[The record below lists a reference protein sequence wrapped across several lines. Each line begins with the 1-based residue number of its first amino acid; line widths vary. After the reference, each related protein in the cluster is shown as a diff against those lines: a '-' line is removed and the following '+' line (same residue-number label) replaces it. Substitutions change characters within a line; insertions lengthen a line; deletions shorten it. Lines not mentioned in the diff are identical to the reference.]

1 MPDVGNLNIEITSN
15 ASEASKGLY
24 NVADALSRIKAAVP
38 NNGIGL
44 SKVAT
49 ELNKFA
55 KQINQ
60 AKATNAVLQNIANFG
75 KGLKDVTSA
84 IKATS
89 KDFDTSKIT
98 GAIDAIKA
106 SVGDGIKLG
115 QSGTQLKNLK
125 DALGG
130 DWNTEK
136 AQQAGEAL
144 KFIAEGAKSLTGT
157 NLGTIAKNVSAVAK
171 ALDEY
176 ATSSEHMISAVGGNK
191 QSMSGVWETVED
203 AAPKGK
209 SRLPVNL
216 QFHGWREEM
225 SGMADAAKE
234 VEKTSSSFGDLKEVA
249 DVLSGFKTSKNDG
262 ANIEALA
269 AALDHL
275 KRVTVGGIPLTA
287 MINSIGRLN
296 EKAGELKSNG
306 TVDILHDLAEALRM
320 VKESAEGMQTANIKI
335 NFGGGRGSSRKSA
348 GDVANVENVMQQ
360 AAKEVDA
367 TFESVQSTVHSIA
380 DDIGNINAS
389 LIELNNIGGSS
400 ADQAERMARAFAY
413 MFEMASKMRSAGALP
428 WGSMNGLPEKG
439 FVYGE
444 GTVDGENVARIAN
457 ETRDIILYD
466 ENMEQSWEHIAT
478 KIEAAKRELD
488 DYFASQKQVIFGNE
502 SIKGI
507 YEDIRF
513 GPTLAGFY
521 GKNAQANMIDQI
533 ANGTGLSVKNIVD
546 QLYELSHGAIDLRNA
561 FEEAASDGAMDAIRE
576 RIERVGTMSEE
587 AVSKIDLLGKK
598 IQFIREKMNFRSF
611 QLQLRGKDP
620 ENDATIN
627 NYKLQILGLYDQINK
642 IIDKAHEAQEA
653 LRFEGLKGNA
663 DNLQRDY
670 GLEMVDNLVN
680 QYSEI
685 DLLTMKMNGMKQA
698 LADDINQNKVDT
710 QQIAERTM
718 AIQKLRDKI
727 EELKKAQEDATGEAK
742 KMSSEH
748 VTLGSVMKSMFPTL
762 TGIMKRFKGMLISRS
777 IRYVI
782 RQIASGFSEG
792 VQNVYQ
798 YSKAIGTAF
807 APAMDDAA
815 TAIAQMKNSVG
826 AAAAPLIQALIPA
839 LQTVINWFITA
850 INYVNQFLALLN
862 GQQTWTRAL
871 PKTVNAFDK
880 QEKGAKKAGAAL
892 KDLLADWDE
901 LNIIQSQGGGGG
913 SVGSEDTAEEY
924 LKMFEEVGRF
934 DSKIKE
940 TVAFLKDNFD
950 TIKTIA
956 EGIGLAILGWKISK
970 AFGKDLS
977 LLQKLELAAGLTLL
991 VTGVK
996 LAASAGYSIGKNG
1009 FNGENIGD
1017 AVLSVLAGM
1026 GGGALI
1032 GFSLAGVPGAV
1043 IGATVGTLLTLSV
1056 MKLAIDKGKLDSLY
1070 GDVEEDIDTIRT
1082 NLENDLLNVDAKLDI
1097 TVYKAQVKNV
1107 SAAVGKVKSAL
1118 TELEKTYPV
1127 SVMITSDTEEDFR
1140 EKVNK
1145 LVETIN
1151 EATKTNAAAMKEVYV
1166 PATAEFTPNFIDDAW
1181 KTIGNSVTKLGKQIG
1196 EELDKEITDNTKLD
1210 ELQRKLER
1218 LAEIMV
1224 DVTKASEFSG
1234 SVSVA
1239 GSKIRANNFAN
1250 YNRDTVQ
1257 AYMDEYNSLLDNTM
1271 GEALGK
1277 AQTEYKSIATLI
1289 AGLQE
1294 STTNNTL
1301 EGQELE
1307 DAKRQ
1312 LEIALGDYKKKFGI
1326 EYNPKIIPDLTK
1338 YAQTLFDKWTNAGSS
1353 LYEQDILGALSRAM
1367 EMNPDDSN
1375 WRITAMNSAAD
1386 ANVKD
1391 TDKWVK
1397 SYIESQKTFLRNAI
1411 AEESGMSIESVEKFL
1426 ENSGINPLE
1435 FFDKKYVQ
1443 EYQNKIMSWL
1453 SEQNV
1458 SEERKKSILAAIGLD
1473 LDDMEKYIK
1482 KVKEDAA
1489 NAKAESV
1496 KKAQADIKEMVKDGI
1511 YTPYEQNQLAEM
1523 YGTEIAQE
1531 VEALIDAK
1539 KYMKPF
1545 DKTETPVGTLNR
1557 NMQAAESSVLPDWA
1571 TSGDAMEY
1579 VQTGILPE
1587 MPVTPVIDEEDV
1599 VPNLSGQL
1607 KNALP
1612 DGGLPLEVN
1621 PYISTTWDGF
1631 TFDDSTLEGIYK
1643 HLNWQLADAGF
1654 EGGNRTGYQK
1664 IIDSL
1669 KSAEN
1674 IDTMNMLSDLIEE
1687 KGVVEAFKKLKELN
1701 LNPDGT
1707 FGNVANPA
1715 RMRASNGTAVGIGAG
1730 GTGST
1735 TEPQPVEI
1743 DFTGMTA
1750 SVQKG
1755 SHEAN
1760 RDVVD
1765 GLAAVVLG
1773 LQRLL
1778 GKEWNINITPSTA
1791 LGRTVGRSNQDLESV
1806 TGYYN
1811 G

>member
-1 MPDVGNLNIEITSN
+1 MAEVGVLNL
-15 ASEASKGLY
+15 
-24 NVADALSRIKAAVP
+24 
-38 NNGIGL
+38 
-44 SKVAT
+44 
-49 ELNKFA
+49 
-55 KQINQ
+55 
-60 AKATNAVLQNIANFG
+60 
-75 KGLKDVTSA
+75 
-84 IKATS
+84 
-89 KDFDTSKIT
+89 
-98 GAIDAIKA
+98 
-106 SVGDGIKLG
+106 
-115 QSGTQLKNLK
+115 
-125 DALGG
+125 
-130 DWNTEK
+130 
-136 AQQAGEAL
+136 
-144 KFIAEGAKSLTGT
+144 
-157 NLGTIAKNVSAVAK
+157 TIHDNS
-171 ALDEY
+171 
-176 ATSSEHMISAVGGNK
+176 
-191 QSMSGVWETVED
+191 ED
-203 AAPKGK
+203 AAEGLD
-209 SRLPVNL
+209 R
-216 QFHGWREEM
+216 
-225 SGMADAAKE
+225 
-234 VEKTSSSFGDLKEVA
+234 
-249 DVLSGFKTSKNDG
+249 
-262 ANIEALA
+262 LA
-269 AALDHL
+269 AALGKVQKAIGTGIDLSGVSTTLSSLNTAVTDSKALANIGTFLNAIGAYSDAIKKL
-275 KRVTVGGIPLTA
+275 KKNTEGFATIDTNPIKEIQTALNDGIKIGQAGTQLGKLRDALSGEWNTANAADAATALQSITEGVKGINGSNITTATKNINALADSLNKAAAAVKNVNDTPGAHDYLGMQVLAQSAGTEVADKVAEGIKSSKETIVEAAVSTAKEAVEEAKKEIESTNQLNGWELAKYTGRFSSSQEYGSGSGTGFDGLLQKTTETTQKITEEYKQMTGAIEGTPLDFSKFMQAQIPL
-287 MINSIGRLN
+287 S
-296 EKAGELKSNG
+296 
-306 TVDILHDLAEALRM
+306 ALGSKIDEVSQQWQRYGGM
-320 VKESAEGMQTANIKI
+320 VKE
-335 NFGGGRGSSRKSA
+335 
-348 GDVANVENVMQQ
+348 
-360 AAKEVDA
+360 
-367 TFESVQSTVHSIA
+367 TFEIVQKMA
-380 DDIGNINAS
+380 DTTPMDKVLDAEEAIKQQVQDTNQA
-389 LIELNNIGGSS
+389 LIEQINLNKKVYAPYEDQNQQLLERNYGAYREAYLSG
-400 ADQAERMARAFAY
+400 DEMWQAEAQRKY
-413 MFEMASKMRSAGALP
+413 
-428 WGSMNGLPEKG
+428 G
-439 FVYGE
+439 F
-444 GTVDGENVARIAN
+444 TPR
-457 ETRDIILYD
+457 
-466 ENMEQSWEHIAT
+466 
-478 KIEAAKRELD
+478 
-488 DYFASQKQVIFGNE
+488 
-502 SIKGI
+502 
-507 YEDIRF
+507 
-513 GPTLAGFY
+513 
-521 GKNAQANMIDQI
+521 
-533 ANGTGLSVKNIVD
+533 
-546 QLYELSHGAIDLRNA
+546 A
-561 FEEAASDGAMDAIRE
+561 FEEGGTYADALKITLEDVDRYVDEFIEKTNQPAGTLLRDTIDEATGASRAIVDGTTGMTIALKDAKNAANSANSIMSALARSEGVNNSADAVIKLRYASEDAISKFQE
-576 RIERVGTMSEE
+576 LYNRIGYLWDEYDKLSEMSEF
-587 AVSKIDLLGKK
+587 DKK
-598 IQFIREKMNFRSF
+598 GNPTGRDQKMNS
-611 QLQLRGKDP
+611 
-620 ENDATIN
+620 
-627 NYKLQILGLYDQINK
+627 KLLEIMRVYDQL
-642 IIDKAHEAQEA
+642 DKVVQKANEAREA
-653 LRFEGLKGNA
+653 MNFENLKA
-663 DNLQRDY
+663 SSDNLQREY
-670 GLEMVDNLVN
+670 GMELVDNLVN
-680 QYSEI
+680 HYSEI
-685 DLLTMKMNGMKQA
+685 DLMTMKMNGLKQA

-727 EELKKAQEDATGEAK
+727 EELTKAQEGATGEAK

-748 VTLGSVMKSMFPTL
+748 VTLGSAMKSMFPTL
-762 TGIMKRFKGMLISRS
+762 TGIVKRFKGMLISRS

-798 YSKAIGTAF
+798 YSKAIGSAF
-807 APAMDDAA
+807 APAMDTAA
-815 TAIAQMKNSVG
+815 TALAQMKNSI
-826 AAAAPLIQALIPA
+826 AAAASPLIQSLIPV

-850 INYVNQFLALLN
+850 INYVNQFFALLN

-871 PKTVNAFDK
+871 PKTVDAFDK

-901 LNIIQSQGGGGG
+901 LNIIQSQGGGGSG
-913 SVGSEDTAEEY
+913 VGNQNTAEEY
-924 LKMFEEVGRF
+924 LEMFEEVGRF

-940 TVAFLKDNFD
+940 TVQFIKDNFD
-950 TIKTIA
+950 TIITLA
-956 EGIGLAILGWKISK
+956 EGIGAAILAWKISS
-970 AFGKDLS
+970 AFGKDLN

-1009 FNGENIGD
+1009 LNGENVGD

-1070 GDVEEDIDTIRT
+1070 GDVEEDIETIRT

-1145 LVETIN
+1145 LVEATN

-1166 PATAEFTPNFIDDAW
+1166 PATAQFTPDFIDDAW
-1181 KTIGNSVTKLGKQIG
+1181 ETIGNSVTKLGKQIG

-1224 DVTKASEFSG
+1224 DVTKTSEFSG

-1271 GEALGK
+1271 GDALGK

-1312 LEIALGDYKKKFGI
+1312 LEIAMDDYKKKFGI

-1375 WRITAMNSAAD
+1375 WRKTAMNSAAD

-1397 SYIESQKTFLRNAI
+1397 DYIESQKTFLRNAI
-1411 AEESGMSIESVEKFL
+1411 AEESGMSIGSVEKFL

-1523 YGTEIAQE
+1523 YGAEIAQE

-1545 DKTETPVGTLNR
+1545 DETETPIGTINHS
-1557 NMQAAESSVLPDWA
+1557 MQAAESAVLPDWA
-1571 TSGDAMEY
+1571 TSGDAMTY
-1579 VQTGILPE
+1579 VQTGEVPE
-1587 MPVTPVIDEEDV
+1587 MPVSPVIEEEGFDS
-1599 VPNLSGQL
+1599 LQQQF
-1607 KNALP
+1607 KTHDP
-1612 DGGLPLEVN
+1612 DGMPMEVN
-1621 PYISTTWDGF
+1621 PYISETWDGF
-1631 TFDDSTLEGIYK
+1631 KFDDSTLEGIYK

-1654 EGGNRTGYQK
+1654 EGGNRQPFQNVIEELKKSGS
-1664 IIDSL
+1664 IDQ
-1669 KSAEN
+1669 
-1674 IDTMNMLSDLIEE
+1674 MNELSDLIERLGVVDAFKQFE
-1687 KGVVEAFKKLKELN
+1687 NQSKVDETNATEVVELLKQIYEYFTDPSKRTDPNSGAAMLPAKAAQMGAAGIVGGNRTVVDVGWGNENNTTSEPQQIEFDSQSMTTSVENGVSKGVQS
-1701 LNPDGT
+1701 
-1707 FGNVANPA
+1707 
-1715 RMRASNGTAVGIGAG
+1715 M
-1730 GTGST
+1730 ST
-1735 TEPQPVEI
+1735 
-1743 DFTGMTA
+1743 
-1750 SVQKG
+1750 
-1755 SHEAN
+1755 
-1760 RDVVD
+1760 DVV
-1765 GLAAVVLG
+1765 AALNTVAG
-1773 LQRLL
+1773 WLQRLYN
-1778 GKEWNINITPSTA
+1778 KDTAVVVQPSTS
-1791 LGRTVGRSNQDLESV
+1791 LGRAVGRSNSDLGRV
-1806 TGYYN
+1806 TGYAVD
-1811 G
+1811 